1 MGEYL
6 NFKNVFISSF
16 SIVTGLITS
25 LLGGWTKGLNSLV
38 VLMITDYIIGM
49 ILAIVFKKSSKTDT
63 GGCSSKVGF
72 VGLLKKFIILLMVVV
87 GNQVDLLLSVHYVK
101 DCCCIGF
108 CANEIISIVENV
120 GLMGIKLPK
129 IITDSISILQK
140 KGESENK

>member
-1 MGEYL
+1 MEKYL
-6 NFKNVFISSF
+6 NFKNLFISSC
-16 SIVTGLITS
+16 SIVAGLITS
-25 LLGGWTKGLNSLV
+25 LLGGWTRGLSCLV
-38 VLMITDYIIGM
+38 TLMIVDYLTGM
-49 ILAIVFKKSSKTDT
+49 ILAIVFKKSTKSNT

-72 VGLLKKFIILLMVVV
+72 IGLIKKFIILLMVVV

-108 CANEIISIVENV
+108 CCNEIISIIENV

-129 IITDSISILQK
+129 IISDSISILQK

>member
-1 MGEYL
+1 MEKYL
-6 NFKNVFISSF
+6 NLKNVFISSC
-16 SIVTGLITS
+16 SMVAGLITS

-49 ILAIVFKKSSKTDT
+49 ILAIVFKKSSKTSS

-72 VGLLKKFIILLMVVV
+72 IGLVKKFIILLMVIV
-87 GNQVDLLLSVHYVK
+87 GNQVDLLLSTHYVK

-108 CANEIISIVENV
+108 CANEIISIIENV
-120 GLMGIKLPK
+120 GLMDIKLPK